1 MNRRTF
7 LQSSAAVGSAALLP
21 RIARPARA
29 ASVRI
34 DVPTVDQVV
43 VREVTDGDHNI
54 FLRPSETPG
63 LTVQRTGMTDAA
75 QGRTASVSPI
85 YFWYLK
91 RPSNVGTITSTEAP
105 LRLRLTTVV
114 ISSKRCRSSPRPSNS
129 SLRLPISSRQDG
141 GSSPGCKEGQAR
153 LIRLGPTVLITDI
166 ICKR

>member
-1 MNRRTF
+1 MAQPQSGLGFRSRGWRWFYPPTLQKSEIGKADAPRRGY
-7 LQSSAAVGSAALLP
+7 S
-21 RIARPARA
+21 RP
-29 ASVRI
+29 
-34 DVPTVDQVV
+34 P
-43 VREVTDGDHNI
+43 DGDHNI

-63 LTVQRTGMTDAA
+63 LTVQRTGMTEAA